1 MPNMNLTEDDYNASS
16 GIKILTIKG
25 SIDAYNS
32 ELLFDKLDGF
42 IAKGNYKII
51 VDCKELDF
59 ISSSGMGVFMGIE
72 DDLVDNDGDLK
83 FVNVIDPIISVFDKV
98 GLSGIFKISTSIDD
112 AAKELNSW
120 GYCVYNNIPE
130 GMKYSDP
137 WEEGDMPEIY
147 EFFPKEKWKKVPNKD
162 TWKGLFYDTVRTS
175 ESIFLRKQ

>member
-51 VDCKELDF
+51 VDCNELDF

-112 AAKELNSW
+112 AAKELNS
-120 GYCVYNNIPE
+120 
-130 GMKYSDP
+130 
-137 WEEGDMPEIY
+137 
-147 EFFPKEKWKKVPNKD
+147 
-162 TWKGLFYDTVRTS
+162 
-175 ESIFLRKQ
+175 